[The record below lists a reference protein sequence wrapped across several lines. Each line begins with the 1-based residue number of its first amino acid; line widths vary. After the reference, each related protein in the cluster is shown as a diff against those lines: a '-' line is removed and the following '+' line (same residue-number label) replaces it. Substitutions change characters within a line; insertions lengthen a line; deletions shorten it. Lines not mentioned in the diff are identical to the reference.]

1 MKKSLYLALAAVTL
15 TLFACNSKPAE
26 SSQQAEEQMEQVA
39 PEVSPAETEE
49 APVAEADESLAE
61 GSSEAE
67 AVEELPA
74 EEPVAEPAATEE
86 PAEEEIY
93 AMPDNFAVPSCSEQE
108 LLQLLA
114 KKLNDV
120 DPEADDCI
128 VVVKM
133 VVEKDGSISNP
144 VVVRG
149 SKSEK
154 VNEYAV
160 KRVLEKMPKFKE
172 PGKKN
177 GRPVRSYFSVRV
189 VFKNVK

>member
-26 SSQQAEEQMEQVA
+26 SAQQAEEQMEQVA
-39 PEVSPAETEE
+39 PEVFPAEAEE

-61 GSSEAE
+61 GSSE
-67 AVEELPA
+67 ELPA
-74 EEPVAEPAATEE
+74 EEPAAESAATEE

>member
-26 SSQQAEEQMEQVA
+26 SAQQAEEQMEQVA
-39 PEVSPAETEE
+39 PEVFPAEAEE

-74 EEPVAEPAATEE
+74 EEPAAEPAATEE

>member
-1 MKKSLYLALAAVTL
+1 
-15 TLFACNSKPAE
+15 
-26 SSQQAEEQMEQVA
+26 
-39 PEVSPAETEE
+39 
-49 APVAEADESLAE
+49 
-61 GSSEAE
+61 
-67 AVEELPA
+67 
-74 EEPVAEPAATEE
+74 
-86 PAEEEIY
+86 
-93 AMPDNFAVPSCSEQE
+93 MPDNFAVPSCSEQE